1 MPLPSK
7 CSMVEVWATSVH
19 YSCNH
24 WQMHSVVSELRCQ
37 NVSALIPVSPCA
49 QLYSHT
55 WWRACGP
62 WHRGMCGA
70 YTRNAFTL
78 WTPDFKAATFSSHK
92 TTANLPSTN
101 ETNIHM
107 VSGSVMQIFFFFFSV
122 NQTIFFLQPCRNT
135 TENPPTPG
143 SLPHLMHTDKP
154 RPFKKVSTEPWNNCD
169 KHGFTQKQRAQW
181 HQHICLNAFKA
192 EWWQNYLSALTLDD
206 HSRMSRFYF
215 KQGKG
220 ASYPW
225 IHYHLDDRNG
235 CRLKTKSLR
244 LIRVSSNSCTAPDN
258 QISWYLI

>member
-1 MPLPSK
+1 MSHGCGSLTWKDLMKVHRRVLIPSPLLRSLTNLITLNKRKKVIEMRALSSVFWGEGMHTVRWGRRGLTMMPLPSK

-62 WHRGMCGA
+62 WHRGTCGA

-107 VSGSVMQIFFFFFSV
+107 VSGSVMQIFFFFFFSV
-122 NQTIFFLQPCRNT
+122 NQTIFFAA
-135 TENPPTPG
+135 
-143 SLPHLMHTDKP
+143 M
-154 RPFKKVSTEPWNNCD
+154 
-169 KHGFTQKQRAQW
+169 
-181 HQHICLNAFKA
+181 
-192 EWWQNYLSALTLDD
+192 
-206 HSRMSRFYF
+206 
-215 KQGKG
+215 
-220 ASYPW
+220 
-225 IHYHLDDRNG
+225 
-235 CRLKTKSLR
+235 
-244 LIRVSSNSCTAPDN
+244 
-258 QISWYLI
+258 